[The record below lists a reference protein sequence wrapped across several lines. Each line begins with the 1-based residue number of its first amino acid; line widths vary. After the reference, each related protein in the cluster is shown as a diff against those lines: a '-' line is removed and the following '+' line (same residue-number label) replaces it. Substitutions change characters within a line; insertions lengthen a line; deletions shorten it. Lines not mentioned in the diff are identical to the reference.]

1 MLRAG
6 SWPGHGEV
14 EMSSGDN
21 DYAGEFRPEGR
32 KRLLRMVAYGALAG
46 LVLFLLKVAV
56 SDDFDYAAN
65 WVWGFLILFGA
76 FLGGAIGLVLAGV
89 GQRAPD

>member
-6 SWPGHGEV
+6 SWPGHVEV
-14 EMSSGDN
+14 TMSSGD
-21 DYAGEFRPEGR
+21 DEYAGEMRPEGR
-32 KRLLRMVAYGALAG
+32 QRLVRMVLYGALAG
-46 LVLFLLKVAV
+46 LVIFLLKIAI

-76 FLGGAIGLVLAGV
+76 FLGGAMGLILAGV

>member
-1 MLRAG
+1 
-6 SWPGHGEV
+6 
-14 EMSSGDN
+14 
-21 DYAGEFRPEGR
+21 
-32 KRLLRMVAYGALAG
+32 MVLDGALAG
-46 LVLFLLKVAV
+46 LVIFLLKIAI

-76 FLGGAIGLVLAGV
+76 FLGGAMGLILAGV